1 MVIAEPGSDGYYEEL
16 NARQKKKRSLTMLV
30 KQRKVI
36 LTILYL
42 FSRYSNQVLEL
53 KLHYGILRSSPPK
66 QQPKTKF

>member
-1 MVIAEPGSDGYYEEL
+1 
-16 NARQKKKRSLTMLV
+16 MLV

-66 QQPKTKF
+66 QQPKTKFQAH